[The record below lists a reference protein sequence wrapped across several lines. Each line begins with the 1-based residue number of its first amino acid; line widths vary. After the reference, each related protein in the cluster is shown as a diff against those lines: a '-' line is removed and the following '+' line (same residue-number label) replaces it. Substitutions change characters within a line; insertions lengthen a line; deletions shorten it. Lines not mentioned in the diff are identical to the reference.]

1 MTAFI
6 DTNVLI
12 YAQGTGDKS
21 EVARTVILTGGVISV
36 QVLNEFVAVLRRKF
50 GFDWDV
56 VAEAVADVRAALDP
70 VRPVDISTHTEA
82 MALARS
88 YGFNFYD
95 SLIVAAALE
104 AGCDTLLTEDLQAGQ
119 RIESLTVVNPFA

>member
-70 VRPVDISTHTEA
+70 PRP
-82 MALARS
+82 
-88 YGFNFYD
+88 
-95 SLIVAAALE
+95 SLRQFL
-104 AGCDTLLTEDLQAGQ
+104 
-119 RIESLTVVNPFA
+119 